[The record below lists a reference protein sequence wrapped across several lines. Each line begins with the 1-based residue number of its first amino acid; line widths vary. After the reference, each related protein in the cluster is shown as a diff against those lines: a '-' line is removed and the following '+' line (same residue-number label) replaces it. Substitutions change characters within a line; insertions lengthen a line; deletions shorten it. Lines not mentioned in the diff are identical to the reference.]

1 LLKCIIVEDETL
13 AQDVIKS
20 HLSRFD
26 QIELVGVYRT
36 GPEATEALGTVEVDV
51 IFLDIRLPGMSG
63 LHFLRGLTDP
73 PLVVLTTAYAEH
85 ALESYEFNVIDYLLK
100 PISFER
106 FSKAV
111 HKLLDG
117 RLYTVAGRGLA
128 GPAGGRAEGSGALVS
143 GSEGAG
149 GASGGSAALGGEGA
163 GMASLPQGDHIF
175 IKSNSKFFKVNF
187 SEILYVEGMKD
198 YLKIHTPDYTL
209 VTHQTMN
216 ELEKQLPARIFIRVH
231 RSYLVSMGHIRSIYG
246 NSIELGKVTIPIGV
260 NYKEV
265 VMGLIGRK

>member
-1 LLKCIIVEDETL
+1 MLKCIIVEDEIL

-20 HLSRFD
+20 HLARID
-26 QIELVGVYRT
+26 QMELVGVFRT
-36 GPEATEALGTVEVDV
+36 GPEAMAALEMQEVDV

-63 LHFLRGLTDP
+63 LHFLRSLADP
-73 PLVVLTTAYAEH
+73 PLVVLTTAYAEY

-111 HKLLDG
+111 NKLLDG
-117 RLYTVAGRGLA
+117 RLYAL
-128 GPAGGRAEGSGALVS
+128 PGA
-143 GSEGAG
+143 A
-149 GASGGSAALGGEGA
+149 
-163 GMASLPQGDHIF
+163 GDHIF
-175 IKSNSKFFKVNF
+175 IKSNSKFFRVNY

-216 ELEKQLPARIFIRVH
+216 ELEKQLPPRLFIRVH
-231 RSYLVSMGHIRSIYG
+231 RSYLVAVGHIRAIYG

-260 NYKEV
+260 NYKEG

>member
-20 HLSRFD
+20 HLSRID
-26 QIELVGVYRT
+26 RMELVGVFRT
-36 GPEATEALGTVEVDV
+36 GPEAMEALQTLDVDV

-73 PLVVLTTAYAEH
+73 PLVVLTTAYAEY

-111 HKLLDG
+111 NKLLDG
-117 RLYTVAGRGLA
+117 RLYTPAGRGIT
-128 GPAGGRAEGSGALVS
+128 GPS
-143 GSEGAG
+143 GSPL
-149 GASGGSAALGGEGA
+149 SGGEGSA
-163 GMASLPQGDHIF
+163 GIASLPQGDHIF
-175 IKSNSKFFKVNF
+175 VKSNSKFFRVNF
-187 SEILYVEGMKD
+187 SEITYVEGMKD

-216 ELEKQLPARIFIRVH
+216 ELEKLLPARLFIRVH
-231 RSYLVSMGHIRSIYG
+231 RSYLVAIAQIRAIYG

-260 NYKEV
+260 NYKEA

>member
-1 LLKCIIVEDETL
+1 LLKCIIVEDEAL

-20 HLSRFD
+20 HLAKMD
-26 QIELVGVYRT
+26 QMELVGVFRT
-36 GPEATEALGTVEVDV
+36 GPEAMEALMTQEVDV

-73 PLVVLTTAYAEH
+73 PLVVLTTAYAEY

-111 HKLLDG
+111 NKLLDG
-117 RLYTVAGRGLA
+117 RLY
-128 GPAGGRAEGSGALVS
+128 PIAGGRGVAGA
-143 GSEGAG
+143 AD
-149 GASGGSAALGGEGA
+149 
-163 GMASLPQGDHIF
+163 MPLPKGDHIF
-175 IKSNSKFFKVNF
+175 VKSNSKFFRVNF

-216 ELEKQLPARIFIRVH
+216 ELEKLLPARLFIRVH
-231 RSYLVSMGHIRSIYG
+231 RSYVVATGQIRAIYG

-260 NYKEV
+260 NYKDA
-265 VMGLIGRK
+265 VMGLIGKR